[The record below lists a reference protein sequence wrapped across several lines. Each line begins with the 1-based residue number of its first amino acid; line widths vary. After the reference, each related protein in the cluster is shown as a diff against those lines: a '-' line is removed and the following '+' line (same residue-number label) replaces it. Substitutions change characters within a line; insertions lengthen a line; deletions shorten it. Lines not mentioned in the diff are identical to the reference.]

1 MSNTEAIRTLQ
12 HASEYIFS
20 SRIAS
25 GSRKRMRR
33 TTELWQAMATLHEC
47 RNSLQLESQAAAE
60 STNYRN
66 LKPRP
71 MLVCSLS
78 A

>member
-1 MSNTEAIRTLQ
+1 MSNAQAIRTLQ

-20 SRIAS
+20 SRIAG

-33 TTELWQAMATLHEC
+33 TELWQAMATLHEC
-47 RNSLQLESQAAAE
+47 RNSLQLDSQAAPE
-60 STNYRN
+60 STNYHN